1 MTVKKRL
8 NDILFNGYVR
18 EPIPMVVIPVFVG
31 ICFFIL
37 ALLCTRECLATN
49 SYKTTYTSGSLVSY
63 KEDGPIFTL
72 IFSDDFSYNI
82 PKSAVNDAEL
92 FDRFLY
98 SQEKILI
105 EYVSAPESMKR
116 RDIIS
121 LSEESGKPYI
131 SSDSIAKAQSNNS
144 RNALIVMWVSCAA
157 YWAFILLS
165 YYFICNAP
173 KYPKIAALLVR
184 KEFRYF

>member
-1 MTVKKRL
+1 MKKRL

-37 ALLCTRECLATN
+37 ALLCTRECLVTN
-49 SYKTTYTSGSLVSY
+49 SYKTTFTSGNLVSY

-72 IFSDDFSYNI
+72 IVSDNFSYDI
-82 PKSAVNDAEL
+82 PKSAVNNEEL
-92 FDRFLY
+92 FDRLMY
-98 SQEKILI
+98 SQEEILI
-105 EYVSAPESMKR
+105 EYVSASESMKR

-121 LSEESGKPYI
+121 LSDESGKPYI
-131 SSDSIAKAQSNNS
+131 SSDIIEKAQLINS
-144 RNALIVMWVSCAA
+144 RNSLIFMWVSCAA
-157 YWAFILLS
+157 YWALSLLS